1 MLALEDEVSQVN
13 RPRKRKVKN
22 KPTRSSPWCLLSLSL
37 PFVLV
42 LISYIY
48 YLLLFLIYYY
58 SSFLISFLI
67 SYLILIFYF
76 PTRSPTR

>member
-1 MLALEDEVSQVN
+1 MLVLEDEVSQVN

-37 PFVLV
+37 PFVPVL

-48 YLLLFLIYYY
+48 YLLLFLIPY
-58 SSFLISFLI
+58 SFHFLFLI
-67 SYLILIFYF
+67 
-76 PTRSPTR
+76 